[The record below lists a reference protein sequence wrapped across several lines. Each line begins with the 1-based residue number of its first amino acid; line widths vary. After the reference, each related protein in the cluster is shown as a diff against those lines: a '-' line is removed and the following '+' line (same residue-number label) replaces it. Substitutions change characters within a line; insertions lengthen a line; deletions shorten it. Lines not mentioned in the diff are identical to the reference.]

1 MSGVLDGHCRFVAAP
16 GDAEL
21 AAAQGA
27 IARADARVDQA
38 LLRRAPALRVIAR
51 TGVGTDL
58 IDVPA
63 ATARGIAVVITPG
76 AGAAAVAEGAI
87 GMALHLVKRFG
98 PLTALVREGRWAER
112 AGVSVGDLD
121 GATLGVVGYGR
132 IGRRTAALAAAFGM
146 RVLAYDPVSEP
157 PGDVR
162 CASLGDLAARSDVIT
177 LHLPLN
183 EQTRHL
189 VDDAFLARVRPGAVL
204 VNCSRGG
211 LIDTDAVWR
220 ALTDGRLSGV
230 GLDVFDPE
238 PPGRHPLY
246 GHPDVVLTPHL
257 MGLSRRA
264 TAATFTAAAR
274 GVLDV
279 LSGREPQAVA
289 DPGWRSPVHEGDPL
303 MTISTDKIA
312 GAPISWG
319 VCEVPGWGYQL
330 SPGRVLTEMQQ
341 VGLAATE
348 FGPDGFLPADPAVMA
363 EFLASRHLTAVG
375 GFTPVVLHEAGH
387 DPAPEIERLLDGY
400 DAARAEVLVLSA
412 ATGRDGYDTRPDL
425 DEAGWK
431 TLLTNLDRL
440 TGLAAARGV
449 RAVLHPHVGTMVE
462 RGDEVRR
469 VLEGSAISLCLDT
482 GHLLIG
488 GTDPAELTRQ
498 APDRIAHTHFKDV
511 DDQIAAQVR
520 SGRLSYT
527 EGVRRGMYR
536 PLGRGDVDF
545 AAIVSHLRG
554 RDYGGWYVL
563 EQDTILTEEP
573 RGEGPVADV
582 RQSADYLRGLLTAGR

>member
-1 MSGVLDGHCRFVAAP
+1 MTTANHP
-16 GDAEL
+16 
-21 AAAQGA
+21 
-27 IARADARVDQA
+27 
-38 LLRRAPALRVIAR
+38 
-51 TGVGTDL
+51 TGTG
-58 IDVPA
+58 
-63 ATARGIAVVITPG
+63 
-76 AGAAAVAEGAI
+76 
-87 GMALHLVKRFG
+87 
-98 PLTALVREGRWAER
+98 
-112 AGVSVGDLD
+112 
-121 GATLGVVGYGR
+121 
-132 IGRRTAALAAAFGM
+132 
-146 RVLAYDPVSEP
+146 
-157 PGDVR
+157 
-162 CASLGDLAARSDVIT
+162 
-177 LHLPLN
+177 
-183 EQTRHL
+183 
-189 VDDAFLARVRPGAVL
+189 
-204 VNCSRGG
+204 
-211 LIDTDAVWR
+211 
-220 ALTDGRLSGV
+220 
-230 GLDVFDPE
+230 
-238 PPGRHPLY
+238 
-246 GHPDVVLTPHL
+246 
-257 MGLSRRA
+257 
-264 TAATFTAAAR
+264 
-274 GVLDV
+274 
-279 LSGREPQAVA
+279 
-289 DPGWRSPVHEGDPL
+289 
-303 MTISTDKIA
+303 KIA

-341 VGLAATE
+341 VGLSATE
-348 FGPDGFLPADPAVMA
+348 FGPDGFLPADPVAMA

-375 GFTPVVLHEAGH
+375 GFTPVVLHEPGH

-425 DEAGWK
+425 DEAGWT
-431 TLLTNLDRL
+431 TLLANLDRL
-440 TGLAAARGV
+440 TGLAAAHGV
-449 RAVLHPHVGTMVE
+449 DAVLHPHVGTMVE

-527 EGVRRGMYR
+527 EGVSRGMYR
-536 PLGRGDVDF
+536 PLGHGDVDF

-582 RQSADYLRGLLTAGR
+582 RQSADYLRGLLTARH